1 MVRMGATFRHQSAIV
16 GRVIARNVMARGDDA
31 ATVAKELGEKLGAP
45 DLVLAVVFGD
55 WRVDASVLARDLQ
68 RMLGKVPVVGCTGI
82 GVVGSAGLAPPASVA
97 LGLYG
102 DWVRVGVGLASEI
115 SANPMARSRD
125 AVEQAAQALGTS
137 CVGLDPARHVAF
149 TLVEGSAA
157 IEEVFCIGSAS
168 AAPQIRVVGGA
179 ASTELDA
186 RGADSIGKTAV
197 WVRGELRTDAG
208 VAVVLETRRPFEAI
222 TSCHMVPT
230 DAKTVV
236 TAANGRTIFELD
248 GVPARRRLKEMVDKL
263 GVPFDEAKPTG
274 YTFARVV
281 EGMPYVRSIR
291 HVEGDAVHLASGVEP
306 GHVLRLMRPGDL
318 VALTERD
325 LAAAAGR
332 LGSID
337 ALLAF
342 SCVHRDWEA
351 HGRGIERPLA
361 AVYDKYPTTGLQSF
375 GEQTGMLFVNH
386 TLTALAIGGG

>member
-1 MVRMGATFRHQSAIV
+1 
-16 GRVIARNVMARGDDA
+16 MARGVDA
-31 ATVAKELGEKLGAP
+31 AAVAKELGEKLGAP
-45 DLVLAVVFGD
+45 DLVLAVVFAD
-55 WRVDASVLARDLQ
+55 WRVDANVLAHDLQ
-68 RMLGKVPVVGCTGI
+68 RALGKAPVVGCTAI
-82 GVVGSAGLAPPASVA
+82 GVVGSAGLAPPATVA

-102 DWVRVGVGLASEI
+102 DWVRVGVGVATEI

-125 AVEQAAQALGTS
+125 AVEQAAQALGTT
-137 CVGLDPARHVAF
+137 CVALDPVRHVTF
-149 TLVEGSAA
+149 TLFEGSAA
-157 IEEVFCIGSAS
+157 IEEAFCIGSAS

-186 RGADSIGKTAV
+186 RGADSLGKTAV
-197 WVRGELRTDAG
+197 WVRGELRMDAG
-208 VAVVLETRRPFEAI
+208 VAVVLETARPFEAI

-236 TAANGRTIFELD
+236 TAAAGRTIMELD
-248 GVPARRRLKEMVDKL
+248 GIPARQRLQQLVAKL
-263 GVPFDEAKPTG
+263 GVAFDETKPIS

-281 EGMPYVRSIR
+281 EGVPYVRSIR
-291 HVEGDAVHLASGVEP
+291 HVEGDRIFLASGVEP
-306 GHVLRLMRPGDL
+306 GHVLRLMVPGDL
-318 VALTERD
+318 VALTDRD
-325 LAAAAGR
+325 LAAASGR

-351 HGRGIERPLA
+351 HGRGIEQALA

-386 TLTALAIGGG
+386 TLTALAIGGER

>member
-1 MVRMGATFRHQSAIV
+1 MGRMGATFRHHRAIV
-16 GRVIARNVMARGDDA
+16 GAVIARNVMAGGVDA
-31 ATVAKELGEKLGAP
+31 AVVAKELGEKLGAS
-45 DLVLAVVFGD
+45 DLVIAVVFAD
-55 WRVDASVLARDLQ
+55 WRIDANVLARDLQ
-68 RMLGKVPVVGCTGI
+68 HMLGTVPVIGCTAI
-82 GVVGSAGLAPPASVA
+82 GVVGSAALHPPASVA

-102 DWVRVGVGLASEI
+102 DWVRAGVGVATEL

-125 AVEQAAQALGTS
+125 AVEQAALALDTT
-137 CVGLDPARHVAF
+137 CAALDPARHVAF

-157 IEEVFCIGSAS
+157 IEDAFCIGSAS
-168 AAPQIRVVGGA
+168 AAPQIRMVGGA
-179 ASTELDA
+179 ASTELDV

-208 VAVVLETRRPFEAI
+208 VAVVLETTRPFEAI
-222 TSCHMVPT
+222 TSCHMIPT
-230 DAKTVV
+230 DVKTVV
-236 TAANGRTIFELD
+236 TAATGRTVLELD
-248 GVPARRRLKEMVDKL
+248 GVPAGRRLGELLGKL
-263 GVPFDEAKPTG
+263 DVHFDIAKPTS

-281 EGMPYVRSIR
+281 EGVPYVRSIR
-291 HVEGDAVHLASGVEP
+291 HVAGDAVHLASAVEP
-306 GHVLRLMRPGDL
+306 GHVLRIMKPGDL

-325 LAAAAGR
+325 LAAASGR

-361 AVYDKYPTTGLQSF
+361 SVYDKYPTTGLQSF

-386 TLTALAIGGG
+386 TLTALAIGGR